1 MYDDVKVQYELIDLT
16 SISKSKGIPGGRS
29 INKQV

>member
-16 SISKSKGIPGGRS
+16 SISKSKDIPGGGG
-29 INKQV
+29 V